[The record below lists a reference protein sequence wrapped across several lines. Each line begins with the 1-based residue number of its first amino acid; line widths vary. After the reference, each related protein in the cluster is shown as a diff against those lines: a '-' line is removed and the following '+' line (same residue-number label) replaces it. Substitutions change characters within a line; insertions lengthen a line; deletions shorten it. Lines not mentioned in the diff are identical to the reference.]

1 MVNIG
6 ISKEAMD
13 ESVVLLNRLLA
24 DHFTFLLKVWQFH
37 WNVRGDS
44 FGSYHERMKE
54 LYDKQIDYVDDTA
67 ERIRALGGTPLT
79 SMEAMLQNNHI
90 QEHEGGAPDAMEM
103 WRVILGDM
111 ESIIQLIR
119 DIHGRIDSSDL
130 GTLNFLED
138 MITKM
143 EKDAWMTRSLFE

>member
-6 ISKEAMD
+6 ILKEVRD
-13 ESVVLLNRLLA
+13 NSIVLLNSLLA

-37 WNVRGDS
+37 WNIKGDS

-54 LYDKQIDYVDDTA
+54 LYETQIDYVDDTA

-90 QEHEGGAPDAMEM
+90 QEHEGSVPGAMEM
-103 WRVILGDM
+103 WRVILNDM
-111 ESIIQLIR
+111 ESIIQFIR
-119 DIHGRIDSSDL
+119 DIHSRIDSSDL

-143 EKDAWMTRSLFE
+143 EKDAWMVRALFG

>member
-13 ESVVLLNRLLA
+13 ESVALLNGLLA

-37 WNVRGDS
+37 WNVKGDS

-54 LYDKQIDYVDDTA
+54 LYDKQIEYVDDTA
-67 ERIRALGGTPLT
+67 ERIRALGGVPLT

-90 QEHEGGAPDAMEM
+90 QEHEGGVPGAMDM
-103 WRVILGDM
+103 WRAILNDL
-111 ESIIQLIR
+111 ESIIQSIR
-119 DIHGRIDSSDL
+119 AIHERISPSDL

>member
-6 ISKEAMD
+6 ISKEVMD
-13 ESVVLLNRLLA
+13 NSIALLNRLFA

-79 SMEAMLQNNHI
+79 SMEAILQNNHI
-90 QEHEGGAPDAMEM
+90 QEHEGGVPAAMEM

-119 DIHGRIDSSDL
+119 DIHSRIDSSDL